1 MSLRAAVLLVIL
13 AAIAST
19 ERKQLSGPELEWF
32 LGPAGSNLIK
42 WNKRIVPDGE
52 FYEGSPTPPLSGTVN
67 ISILLSTWSG
77 PAPPTGGPDRLG
89 VLAGTWGK
97 ARVGDLYLAGFDFGD
112 ARRRKIHVNI
122 NASSEADADTIAL
135 EVSRLPM
142 FNATLE
148 TPFHDIMVRKQIA
161 RVIDGILFP
170 AIFVAAVWIAVR
182 FVRKRK
188 IGGMLQA
195 LVAAA
200 ISGAWLLGFRS
211 LRSLNI
217 ERFLAPTVAAIWK
230 SNGYLSVL
238 TPLLALVC
246 LSGALSLFS
255 CY

>member
-1 MSLRAAVLLVIL
+1 MP
-13 AAIAST
+13 
-19 ERKQLSGPELEWF
+19 G
-32 LGPAGSNLIK
+32 AGK
-42 WNKRIVPDGE
+42 
-52 FYEGSPTPPLSGTVN
+52 F
-67 ISILLSTWSG
+67 
-77 PAPPTGGPDRLG
+77 
-89 VLAGTWGK
+89 
-97 ARVGDLYLAGFDFGD
+97 
-112 ARRRKIHVNI
+112 HVNI
-122 NASSEADADTIAL
+122 NASSEADADTIAR

-200 ISGAWLLGFRS
+200 ISGAWLLGFRR

-238 TPLLALVC
+238 TPLLAFVC
-246 LSGALSLFS
+246 FPDPWYQRNPWSIRGG
-255 CY
+255 

>member
-1 MSLRAAVLLVIL
+1 LRV
-13 AAIAST
+13 
-19 ERKQLSGPELEWF
+19 RKQNSFSEPELERF

-42 WNKRIVPDGE
+42 WNKRIVPGGE

-77 PAPPTGGPDRLG
+77 PAPPIGGPDRL

-97 ARVGDLYLAGFDFGD
+97 ARVGEIYLAGFDFGD
-112 ARRRKIHVNI
+112 AMHPKIHVNI
-122 NASSEADADTIAL
+122 DASSEADADTIAR

-200 ISGAWLLGFRS
+200 ISGAWLLGFSS

-217 ERFLAPTVAAIWK
+217 ERFLAPTVAAICK
-230 SNGYLSVL
+230 SNAYLSVL

-246 LSGALSLFS
+246 LSGALSTLLLL
-255 CY
+255 